1 MRKSSA
7 LSNACF
13 FHSRTLGEFVTEA
26 MQGKLSVPKGT
37 SSATPAWMEFFG
49 SAKKHAV
56 SLRGMD
62 AMMEQ
67 EFGQIEPEDRE

>member
-7 LSNACF
+7 LSNARF
-13 FHSRTLGEFVTEA
+13 FHSRTPGEFVTEA
-26 MQGKLSVPKGT
+26 VQGKLSVPKGT

-49 SAKKHAV
+49 SVKKHTA

-62 AMMEQ
+62 AMGE
-67 EFGQIEPEDRE
+67 REE